1 VEALATS
8 VSPAAAQIAM
18 SMTHQS
24 HTSLVTAGELAF
36 SSALSRTSAA
46 ATNTAG
52 GAGARS
58 RSLEKLPWYD
68 RLLRRG
74 FLLGVAPLIMFV
86 LRLAPYIM
94 VWLLF
99 TVVYLF
105 MPNTSVKFS
114 AGVVAGIVAGTL
126 YQAVQL
132 GYVMFQ
138 IGVSRYNAIY
148 GSFAALPLFLIWLQV
163 SWMIVL
169 YGAELSFAYQNVD
182 TYAFEPDCRSVSNAF
197 KRLVALRL
205 AHTIVER
212 FLHGDQP
219 LTANQL
225 AANVELPIRLTREL
239 LHELVAGGILCEV
252 LPVNGGEPQ
261 YQPARDVHALTVAS
275 VVQALDARGDD
286 TIPLADSTEL
296 EHLRASLDELGQS
309 LRTSPGNKLL
319 MDV

>member
-1 VEALATS
+1 MA
-8 VSPAAAQIAM
+8 
-18 SMTHQS
+18 HR
-24 HTSLVTAGELAF
+24 AGTGDISGSELAI

-46 ATNTAG
+46 ATNMLSGTA
-52 GAGARS
+52 RPS
-58 RSLEKLPWYD
+58 TPSLQELPWYD
-68 RLLRRG
+68 RLLRHA
-74 FLLGVAPLIMFV
+74 FLLGVAPLIMFL

-99 TVVYLF
+99 SVVYLF
-105 MPNTSVKFS
+105 MPNTPVKLS
-114 AGVVAGIVAGTL
+114 AGIVAGIVAGTL
-126 YQAVQL
+126 YQLVQL
-132 GYVMFQ
+132 AYVMFQ

-148 GSFAALPLFLIWLQV
+148 GSFAALPLFLIWLQI

-182 TYAFEPDCRSVSNAF
+182 TYAFEPDCRSVSTAF

-205 AHTIVER
+205 THAIVDR
-212 FLHGDQP
+212 FLRGVQP
-219 LTANQL
+219 LSAGQL
-225 AANVELPIRLTREL
+225 ATEVELPIRLTREL
-239 LHELVAGGILCEV
+239 LHELVAGRILSEV
-252 LPVNGGEPQ
+252 LPLNGGEPQ
-261 YQPARDVHALTVAS
+261 YQPARDVHALTISNVI
-275 VVQALDARGDD
+275 QALDTRGDD